1 MDLLLKKRLQRKIK
15 NNNHKLINLLL
26 IASGGALGAVL
37 RFLTSNIFKSI
48 FHYSFFGT
56 LFSNILGSFLIGLFV
71 YFIKTK
77 NVSQDLIQYFFI
89 IGILGSYTTFSAFS
103 LETIELIN
111 NNKFLLSSF
120 YIIVS
125 VSYV

>member
-1 MDLLLKKRLQRKIK
+1 MT
-15 NNNHKLINLLL
+15 NLLL

-48 FHYSFFGT
+48 SHFSFVGT
-56 LFSNILGSFLIGLFV
+56 LFSNIIGSFLIGLLV
-71 YFIKTK
+71 YFIRTK

-120 YIIVS
+120 YIILS
-125 VSYV
+125 VSLCLIAAYIGMNIEKIIN